1 MPFRFYDYER
11 LSKSVQ
17 RLREE
22 RWGRQ
27 LSIPAFAKAEGAGTP
42 GQKPPQDYPETLRI
56 GESWSGYDRWIWLRA
71 DVEIPEDFTGDL
83 WGRFDFGATN
93 GGATRGFESLLYVN
107 GDPWQAVDQNHQETP
122 LTIPEDRK
130 LRLEF
135 RLWSGLTDQDAP
147 HDVEHTLYSAAIA
160 QLDENVDSLY
170 YWLLNLLEAYQT
182 LPEDSPDKP
191 AVLNLAVKAWDLVD
205 TSGDGREAFCSSC
218 GDAVR
223 FIEENFGSDE
233 KKVNVTMVGH
243 THIDTAWLW
252 RLCHT
257 REKCARSFSTVNRL
271 MDRYPEYLFMH
282 TSPQQYDYIREDY
295 PEIYQKIQRRVKEG
309 RWEPNGGMWVECDC
323 NLPSGESFVR
333 QFLYG
338 TRFFEQE
345 FGAKSNCLWMPDV
358 FGYSSALP
366 QIMKQCGI
374 DTFITT
380 KMAWNDQNRMPYD
393 TFYWKGID
401 GSQVVTHL
409 ITGEGTCSG
418 GTASPRMTCSLWD
431 SYNSKD
437 LNTEVLGCIGFG
449 DGGGGPN
456 RDMLENI
463 RRVGKIPGMP
473 GLKMGR
479 VDEYC
484 DRLHQTMKE
493 NKRHAYVPVWDG
505 ELYLEFH
512 RGTLT
517 SQAYNKKMNRRMEF
531 LLRNAEMFV
540 ALAYEQGKDVKE
552 ALAKLEE
559 AWKIVLTQQ
568 FHDIIPG
575 SSITSVY
582 EDSHVLYG
590 QAEELTRQ
598 AMESALGAK
607 AGETEKANNFTVWN
621 TANWDRTSVVE
632 LKGDFAGKHLALAD
646 GTVPVQNYTAEG
658 GIAAQIPLASLGAA
672 QISLKEGAIPH
683 QEPFAAPMMNPETS
697 QPVGITTALLS
708 VKWDENGHI
717 ISIFDREAQRDL
729 VPEGDHANVITLY
742 EDRPREYDAW
752 ELEYSHQ
759 RKGWGIGKPE
769 VTIRE
774 NSALR
779 SVVEFAYTFKQ
790 SKLVQQM
797 ILYPHT
803 KRIDFAT
810 WVDWNQRELVM
821 KTAFST
827 NLRSSRARFDIQFG
841 SMERPTTRNNS
852 WEFARFESVGH
863 KWADLSE
870 SGYGAALMSD
880 SKYGYDIHEGL
891 MQLTLLKGSNK
902 PDQTAD
908 KGIHE
913 FTYSFFPHTGEWYE
927 AGVDQESWEINDA
940 PVVTEAQES
949 AVQIPFQGDLS
960 GVTVDAFKVAEDGD
974 AYILRFHEKE
984 GRHQKISFSAEELS
998 FRYWSECDLLE
1009 HEQGS
1014 KNQGKELDFQLRPF
1028 ELKSIKFVV

>member
-1 MPFRFYDYER
+1 MPFRFYDCER
-11 LSKSVQ
+11 LEKSVQ

-27 LSIPAFAKAEGAGTP
+27 IPILTFAMAEGTGTP
-42 GQKPPQDYPETLRI
+42 GQKPPKSYPHTMSI
-56 GESWSGYDRWIWLRA
+56 GDSWSGYDRWIWLRA
-71 DVEIPEDFTGDL
+71 DVALPEEFTGDL

-107 GDPWQAVDQNHQETP
+107 GEPWQAVDQNHQETP
-122 LTIPEDRK
+122 LTVPEDRR

-135 RLWSGLTDQDAP
+135 RIWSGLTDRDPP
-147 HDVEHTLYSAAIA
+147 HEVEHTLGSASIA
-160 QLDENVDSLY
+160 QLDGNVDSLY
-170 YWLLNLLEAYQT
+170 YWMTCLLEAYRT
-182 LPEDSPDKP
+182 LPESSPDKP
-191 AVLNLAVKAWDLVD
+191 AVLNLAAEAWDLVD
-205 TSGDGREAFCSSC
+205 TSGDGREAFCASC
-218 GDAVR
+218 GKAVG
-223 FIEENFGSDE
+223 FIEENLGSEE
-233 KKVNVTMVGH
+233 KKVQVTMVGH

-282 TSPQQYDYIREDY
+282 TSPQQYAYIKEDY
-295 PEIYQKIQRRVKEG
+295 PEIYQKIQNRVQEG

-338 TRFFEQE
+338 IRFFQKE

-380 KMAWNDQNRMPYD
+380 KLAWNDQNSMPYD
-393 TFYWKGID
+393 TFYWRGID

-409 ITGEGTCSG
+409 INGEGTCSG

-431 SYNSKD
+431 SYHSKD

-463 RRVGKIPGMP
+463 RRVGRIPGMP

-479 VDEYC
+479 VDQYC
-484 DRLHQTMKE
+484 QRLHKTMEE
-493 NKRHAYVPVWDG
+493 NPRHAYVPVWDG

-517 SQAYNKKMNRRMEF
+517 SQAYNKKENRYMEF
-531 LLRNAEMFV
+531 LLRAAEMAV
-540 ALAYEQGKDVKE
+540 AQAYSQGRELPE
-552 ALAKLEE
+552 ACSKLEE

-582 EDSHVLYG
+582 QDSHVLYE
-590 QAEELTRQ
+590 QAEKLARQ
-598 AMESALGAK
+598 AMAAALTPIDEGTAQ
-607 AGETEKANNFTVWN
+607 EKAFTVWN
-621 TANWDRTSVVE
+621 TANWPRTSVVE
-632 LKGDFAGKHLALAD
+632 WKGDFSGSYAILED
-646 GTVPVQNYTAEG
+646 GTIPPQSVQKGSLVVEMPLESFGTSKVLVKQGNPLEQPLFATVVTDH
-658 GIAAQIPLASLGAA
+658 AATVGL
-672 QISLKEGAIPH
+672 
-683 QEPFAAPMMNPETS
+683 ETS
-697 QPVGITTALLS
+697 LLS
-708 VKWDENGHI
+708 VRWDENGQFT
-717 ISIFDREAQRDL
+717 SIYDKAAEREL
-729 VPEGDHANVITLY
+729 VPEGGRANVITMY
-742 EDRPREYDAW
+742 EDRPRAYDAW

-759 RKGWGIGKPE
+759 RKGWGIGKPVMT
-769 VTIRE
+769 VTE
-774 NSALR
+774 NSAVR
-779 SVVEFAYTFKQ
+779 VVVEFAYAFKQ
-790 SKLVQQM
+790 SKLTQQL

-803 KRIDFAT
+803 KRMDFRT
-810 WVDWNQRELVM
+810 WVDWNQREMVM

-852 WEFARFESVGH
+852 WEFAKYETVGH

-880 SKYGYDIHEGL
+880 CKYGYNIHEGV
-891 MQLTLLKGSNK
+891 MQLTLLKGSNM
-902 PDQTAD
+902 PDPTAD
-908 KGIHE
+908 KGTHQ

-927 AGVDQESWEINDA
+927 ARRGSGILGDQR
-940 PVVTEAQES
+940 S
-949 AVQIPFQGDLS
+949 AGGPGEPGTPGENPLPRGFHRHHSGCLEGGGGWWGADLA
-960 GVTVDAFKVAEDGD
+960 V
-974 AYILRFHEKE
+974 
-984 GRHQKISFSAEELS
+984 
-998 FRYWSECDLLE
+998 
-1009 HEQGS
+1009 
-1014 KNQGKELDFQLRPF
+1014 P
-1028 ELKSIKFVV
+1028 